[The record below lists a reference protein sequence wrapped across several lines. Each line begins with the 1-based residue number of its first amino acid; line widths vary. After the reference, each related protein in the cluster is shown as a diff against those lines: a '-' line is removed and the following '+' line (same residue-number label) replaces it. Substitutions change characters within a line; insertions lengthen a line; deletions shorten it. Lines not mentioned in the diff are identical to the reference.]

1 MQGNCPLGLNVL
13 IREVTAMKLGKWTCW
28 VLLGFCLWMA
38 GGSTVLQAAS
48 VPNRYSV
55 AGIED
60 AAEFEKT
67 FAAVQAA
74 VAVNARSKVAD
85 HILYPLRVNGW
96 KDEVKGKGTVK
107 FDTRQ
112 EVLDNYDEIFTPQ
125 IKTALAK
132 QKVAELF
139 VNWQGVMVGN
149 GEIWLSVSEKEP
161 RRYGIISVNLVQ

>member
-1 MQGNCPLGLNVL
+1 
-13 IREVTAMKLGKWTCW
+13 MKLGKWACW
-28 VLLGFCLWMA
+28 VVLGLCLWLA
-38 GGSTVLQAAS
+38 GGSSILQAAPA
-48 VPNRYSV
+48 PNRYAV
-55 AGIED
+55 AGIEN

-67 FAAVQAA
+67 FADVQAA
-74 VAVNARSKVAD
+74 VAANARSKVAD

-96 KDEVKGKGTVK
+96 TDEVKGKGAVN

-125 IKTALAK
+125 VKAALAK

-149 GEIWLSVSEKEP
+149 GEIWLSVSEKTP
-161 RRYGIISVNLVQ
+161 RRYGIIAVNLVQ